1 MGAPRSP
8 TGGPATTDPPKP
20 SPPEKPLP
28 GDCCDGGCDPC
39 VQDIYAE
46 ELEAYEQDLRRW
58 EERSGRG
65 GAAGGEAA
73 NG

>member
-1 MGAPRSP
+1 
-8 TGGPATTDPPKP
+8 
-20 SPPEKPLP
+20 
-28 GDCCDGGCDPC
+28 

-58 EERSGRG
+58 KERAGRG

-73 NG
+73 GG